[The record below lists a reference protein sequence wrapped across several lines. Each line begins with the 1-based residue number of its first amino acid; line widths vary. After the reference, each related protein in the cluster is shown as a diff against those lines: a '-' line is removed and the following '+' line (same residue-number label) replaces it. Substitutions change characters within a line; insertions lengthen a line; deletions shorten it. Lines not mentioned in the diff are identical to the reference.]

1 MRFFCCCQSNQRTPC
16 LNCASGGFGNPPGA
30 NASCPAGVSC
40 GTANTGGLF
49 GGTYTTCLAPL
60 DHPCCGTYTFTA
72 SGYIYP
78 RWCKDDG
85 TGACVPGST
94 ATRNV
99 VSYSRTRCDSNPP
112 CVNPQ
117 IEQGCTEYR
126 SIDSVGWSV
135 TQTGTSY
142 QPPGNPGFCDID
154 GKVVANPNPVT
165 TTTINGDWRTDV
177 QVQAVW
183 SCRAIAITVNAS
195 WLVRSCNPLVA
206 GGGGVVLECGWRG
219 CCTANISAG
228 YVLSPGTGTCNI
240 DGNYVLAT
248 NNTAYVFS
256 LNEWHLD
263 DILPQS
269 APGDCTGC
277 YEFGG
282 PMQCGYLPSHPFGWR
297 LDQDSMLAGLPTA
310 IQVIRT

>member
-60 DHPCCGTYTFTA
+60 GHPCCATYTFNA

-85 TGACVPGST
+85 TGACVPGSLT
-94 ATRNV
+94 DRTV
-99 VSYSRTRCDSNPP
+99 VTYSRTRCDSNPP

-135 TQTGTSY
+135 TQTATSY

-177 QVQAVW
+177 TVTAAW
-183 SCRAIAITVNAS
+183 SCRVILLTVNAS
-195 WLVRSCNPLVA
+195 WFV
-206 GGGGVVLECGWRG
+206 RG
-219 CCTANISAG
+219 CNATACAWFGCGIAG
-228 YVLSPGTGTCNI
+228 LQATYSLSSGSGTCNI
-240 DGNYVLAT
+240 DGNYVRSTTSPAF
-248 NNTAYVFS
+248 FS
-256 LNEWHLD
+256 NLGEWHLD
-263 DILPQS
+263 ETIPPTYGAACPD
-269 APGDCTGC
+269 C
-277 YEFGG
+277 YEIVGG
-282 PMQCGYLPSHPFGWR
+282 IQCGYLPSHPFGWR